1 MLNRNADV
9 FSKHKAD
16 IGCCNFVEHEIEIEE
31 GSVPHREGARRMT
44 PNKSEACRKEIE
56 MLMEYDM
63 IEPSKSPWACGV
75 VMAKRKGGQ
84 LRFCC
89 HFRYLNAV
97 TIKDAYPIP
106 RIDESLSKLGDA
118 KFFTTLDLGSA
129 FWQVP
134 LRKQDREK
142 TGFACEVGLFQWKR
156 MPFGLCN
163 AMATFQRLMAQ
174 ALTSV
179 TQKYGNLIMCYVDDV
194 VIATPT
200 LEDHIE
206 RLEEVFSCMKQAG
219 LKCKPSKCE
228 ILRDSIKYLGRLVDK
243 HGVRPDPEAVEA
255 VLTWKAPKTD
265 TQLMSFLRLAN
276 YYREFIKGYA
286 DKIYPMQRLMRNKGK
301 KFTWT
306 DEAQVSFE
314 NIKRELFERPVLGMP
329 TEKEMFVLDTDAS
342 VVAISGILHQEQE
355 WNGRTVLRPIAYGSK
370 VLSDPEMK
378 YGAPKAEMF
387 AVITFVE
394 KYRAYLG
401 SAPFKLRVDNRALA
415 WLKTYSMDQSY
426 IGRWIV
432 RLDGYH
438 MIIEHRTRDKHQN
451 ADSLSKKTEFYERL
465 EEKQANQSEIKDG
478 FSFLDKETY
487 DKLPLTRWLD
497 KSGHPIPG
505 HPNLPVETA
514 AEIKLLARDEP
525 VPLDLLI
532 RSNLVQQEL
541 TRLGINSMALLN
553 RTVNVAP
560 DVMGKL
566 RDLLDREVDRHD
578 REWMETMQRL
588 TVTERT
594 EKRPVPIRSRGVER
608 DCRSIVNQLVSSM
621 PKEVLLRTSFTEYGT
636 LNQNQTTE
644 EVRIRS
650 KSSFT
655 RRVHFT
661 DAKEEYEPS
670 PDCSSVDETMS
681 GESDTFEPVKD
692 DSSEESDT
700 FEPVQDDLSGE
711 RLTRPPRG
719 RIFSGESGSKRP
731 MDRFLSGESRNISDN
746 LEYDVQ
752 ESVDSS
758 VDSRPQSWDKTSET
772 TSNSDM
778 SEIAIHSLLV
788 DWKQRGLD
796 RETHQDPDRDRYTS
810 DEEGTVVDNAADELE
825 LIAVSKRPTRLLP
838 HGTVVRTS
846 LEPSVQEATPLKKI
860 WCVSETMWTRQCPGS
875 LIPSS
880 QSRTT
885 RLGINSMALLNR
897 TVNVAPDVMGKLR
910 DLLDREVDRHDR
922 EWMETMQRLTVTE
935 RTEKRPVSI
944 RSRGVE
950 RDCRSIV
957 NQLVSSMPK
966 EVLLRTSFTEYG
978 TLNQNQTTE
987 EVRIRSKSSFTRR
1000 VHFTDAKEEYEPS
1013 PDCSSVDE
1021 TMSGESDTFE
1031 PVKDDSS
1038 EESDTFEPVQDDL
1051 SGERLT
1057 RPPRGRI
1064 LSGESGSKRPMDR
1077 FLSGESRNISDNLE
1091 YDVQESVDSSVDSRP
1106 QSWDKTSETTSNS
1119 DMSEIAIH
1127 SLLVDWKQ
1135 RGLDRETHQDP
1146 DRDRYTSDEEGTV
1159 VDNAADELEL
1169 IAVSKRPTRLLPHGT
1184 VVRTNLEPSVQ
1195 EATPLKKIWC
1205 VKLMDDAHAPEIM
1218 SGQRNVVKTYL
1229 KARYRLSDLLRAQ
1242 RNDRMT
1248 SSLKRWIENG
1258 APDKGDLEEDSY
1270 KILKQFYL
1278 KRNDLVY
1285 LNKDGI
1291 VACKRKEEDKVLYKY
1306 NSIVLPQLYQTELLF
1321 RSHDQMGHQGVD
1333 KVYNRIQKRFEWPG
1347 LKKACEK
1354 WIAACLSCQQ
1364 AKDPRKLRFPLQSI
1378 ESSGFNEVVQID
1390 HQKICMTATGY
1401 NQVLVMIDH
1410 FTKYAEAAPCM
1421 TASAEETCD
1430 HLINVWIAR
1439 HVERQLVSMLRVYC
1453 PRYMDDWDKHL
1464 PQVMGAYNSTEHSTT
1479 GISPHMMLT
1488 GHEKTL
1494 PLRFFYPQYEGKRTA
1509 PQTYVRDVIRRQQD
1523 LNDLCRRN
1531 TQQAQIRQKRR
1542 FDKRTADAKAYSVGD
1557 YVWVFQEVV
1566 PPKGTKK
1573 LLKKWRGPF
1582 QITEVHQGGRFYR
1595 LCTGRAAHYENIKPH
1610 NASSEDWC
1618 IPADMQEG
1626 DYLKVDRACEVN
1638 ERGTRDKNDGNE
1650 VVDDCDLPLD
1660 LELTERV
1667 EVDDETLPYA
1677 KEDWDCP
1684 EQTEIDKGIQ
1694 PDFPLTMETRQSKRG
1709 KTRRN
1714 TIRTARTSL

>member
-1 MLNRNADV
+1 MENLDESDQFILGRDFVRNFDVTIDLNDGLIRIKNPERKYEKRPPNKILINQAKVPIFLDRKVRLKPNQAVVATFRMRNLNELSNDRQVCLVPNPNSKSSAILGRSFSLTQSGLCVSVLLNTEATTVTIQRGKKLGYALPLNTDFQSGENLKKFDVTKCPLHANQECIMKRVNELKSCRKLFSMKSETDDRLSSCSNFPERPTEAELAANKPVLPEIEHLKCKISDKELDSLRAVINRNADV
-9 FSKHKAD
+9 FSKLKAD

-44 PNKSEACRKEIE
+44 PNTSEACRKEIE

-75 VMAKRKGGQ
+75 VMAKKKGGQ

-89 HFRYLNAV
+89 DFRYLNAV
-97 TIKDAYPIP
+97 TIKDVYPIP
-106 RIDESLSKLGDA
+106 CIDESLSKLGDA

-142 TGFACEVGLFQWKR
+142 TGFACELGLFQWKR

-163 AMATFQRLMAQ
+163 ATATFQRLMAQ

-179 TQKYGNLIMCYVDDV
+179 TKKYGNLIMCYVDDV
-194 VIATPT
+194 VIATAT
-200 LEDHIE
+200 LDDHIE

-243 HGVRPDPEAVEA
+243 HGVIPDPEAVEA

-265 TQLMSFLRLAN
+265 TQLMSFLGFAN

-314 NIKRELFERPVLGMP
+314 NIKRELCEAPVLGMP
-329 TEKEMFVLDTDAS
+329 TEKGMFVLDTDAS

-355 WNGRTVLRPIAYGSK
+355 WNWRTVLRPIAYGSK
-370 VLSDPEMK
+370 VLSDTEMK

-415 WLKTYSMDQSY
+415 WLKFYSMDQSY

-465 EEKQANQSEIKDG
+465 EEKQANQSEIKNG

-497 KSGHPIPG
+497 KSGHPIPR
-505 HPNLPVETA
+505 HPDLPMETA
-514 AEIKLLARDEP
+514 AEIKLLARGKP
-525 VPLDLLI
+525 VPLDLLV

-578 REWMETMQRL
+578 REWMDTMQRL

-594 EKRPVPIRSRGVER
+594 EKRPVSIRSRGVER

-644 EVRIRS
+644 EVRIKS

-719 RIFSGESGSKRP
+719 KILSGESGLKRP
-731 MDRFLSGESRNISDN
+731 MDRVLSGESRNISDN
-746 LEYDVQ
+746 LEYEVG

-758 VDSRPQSWDKTSET
+758 VDSRPEAWDNTSET

-838 HGTVVRTS
+838 HG
-846 LEPSVQEATPLKKI
+846 
-860 WCVSETMWTRQCPGS
+860 M
-875 LIPSS
+875 
-880 QSRTT
+880 
-885 RLGINSMALLNR
+885 
-897 TVNVAPDVMGKLR
+897 
-910 DLLDREVDRHDR
+910 
-922 EWMETMQRLTVTE
+922 
-935 RTEKRPVSI
+935 
-944 RSRGVE
+944 
-950 RDCRSIV
+950 
-957 NQLVSSMPK
+957 
-966 EVLLRTSFTEYG
+966 
-978 TLNQNQTTE
+978 
-987 EVRIRSKSSFTRR
+987 
-1000 VHFTDAKEEYEPS
+1000 
-1013 PDCSSVDE
+1013 
-1021 TMSGESDTFE
+1021 
-1031 PVKDDSS
+1031 
-1038 EESDTFEPVQDDL
+1038 
-1051 SGERLT
+1051 
-1057 RPPRGRI
+1057 
-1064 LSGESGSKRPMDR
+1064 
-1077 FLSGESRNISDNLE
+1077 
-1091 YDVQESVDSSVDSRP
+1091 
-1106 QSWDKTSETTSNS
+1106 
-1119 DMSEIAIH
+1119 
-1127 SLLVDWKQ
+1127 
-1135 RGLDRETHQDP
+1135 
-1146 DRDRYTSDEEGTV
+1146 
-1159 VDNAADELEL
+1159 
-1169 IAVSKRPTRLLPHGT
+1169 

-1218 SGQRNVVKTYL
+1218 SGQMNVVKTYL

-1242 RNDRMT
+1242 GNDRMT

-1278 KRNDLVY
+1278 KRNDLLY

-1306 NSIVLPQLYQTELLF
+1306 NSIVIPQLYQTELLF
-1321 RSHDQMGHQGVD
+1321 RSHD
-1333 KVYNRIQKRFEWPG
+1333 
-1347 LKKACEK
+1347 
-1354 WIAACLSCQQ
+1354 
-1364 AKDPRKLRFPLQSI
+1364 
-1378 ESSGFNEVVQID
+1378 
-1390 HQKICMTATGY
+1390 
-1401 NQVLVMIDH
+1401 
-1410 FTKYAEAAPCM
+1410 
-1421 TASAEETCD
+1421 
-1430 HLINVWIAR
+1430 
-1439 HVERQLVSMLRVYC
+1439 
-1453 PRYMDDWDKHL
+1453 
-1464 PQVMGAYNSTEHSTT
+1464 
-1479 GISPHMMLT
+1479 
-1488 GHEKTL
+1488 
-1494 PLRFFYPQYEGKRTA
+1494 
-1509 PQTYVRDVIRRQQD
+1509 
-1523 LNDLCRRN
+1523 
-1531 TQQAQIRQKRR
+1531 
-1542 FDKRTADAKAYSVGD
+1542 
-1557 YVWVFQEVV
+1557 
-1566 PPKGTKK
+1566 
-1573 LLKKWRGPF
+1573 
-1582 QITEVHQGGRFYR
+1582 
-1595 LCTGRAAHYENIKPH
+1595 
-1610 NASSEDWC
+1610 
-1618 IPADMQEG
+1618 
-1626 DYLKVDRACEVN
+1626 
-1638 ERGTRDKNDGNE
+1638 
-1650 VVDDCDLPLD
+1650 
-1660 LELTERV
+1660 
-1667 EVDDETLPYA
+1667 
-1677 KEDWDCP
+1677 
-1684 EQTEIDKGIQ
+1684 
-1694 PDFPLTMETRQSKRG
+1694 
-1709 KTRRN
+1709 
-1714 TIRTARTSL
+1714 

>member
-9 FSKHKAD
+9 FSKHKDD

-56 MLMEYDM
+56 MLMEYEL

-75 VMAKRKGGQ
+75 VMAKKKGGQ

-89 HFRYLNAV
+89 DFRYLNAV

-142 TGFACEVGLFQWKR
+142 TGFACELGLFQWKR

-163 AMATFQRLMAQ
+163 ATATFQRLMAQ

-179 TQKYGNLIMCYVDDV
+179 TKKYGNLIMCYVDDV

-243 HGVRPDPEAVEA
+243 HGMRPDPEAVEA
-255 VLTWKAPKTD
+255 VLTWKAPRTD
-265 TQLMSFLRLAN
+265 TQLMSFLGFAN

-314 NIKRELFERPVLGMP
+314 NIKRELCETPVLGMP
-329 TEKEMFVLDTDAS
+329 TEKGMFVLDTDAS

-370 VLSDPEMK
+370 VLSDTEMK

-415 WLKTYSMDQSY
+415 WLKTYSIDQSY
-426 IGRWIV
+426 NGRWIV

-505 HPNLPVETA
+505 HPDLPVETA
-514 AEIKLLARDEP
+514 AEIKLLARGEP
-525 VPLDLLI
+525 VPLDLLV

-541 TRLGINSMALLN
+541 TRLGINSIALLN
-553 RTVNVAP
+553 
-560 DVMGKL
+560 K
-566 RDLLDREVDRHD
+566 
-578 REWMETMQRL
+578 
-588 TVTERT
+588 
-594 EKRPVPIRSRGVER
+594 
-608 DCRSIVNQLVSSM
+608 
-621 PKEVLLRTSFTEYGT
+621 
-636 LNQNQTTE
+636 
-644 EVRIRS
+644 
-650 KSSFT
+650 
-655 RRVHFT
+655 
-661 DAKEEYEPS
+661 
-670 PDCSSVDETMS
+670 
-681 GESDTFEPVKD
+681 
-692 DSSEESDT
+692 
-700 FEPVQDDLSGE
+700 
-711 RLTRPPRG
+711 
-719 RIFSGESGSKRP
+719 
-731 MDRFLSGESRNISDN
+731 
-746 LEYDVQ
+746 
-752 ESVDSS
+752 
-758 VDSRPQSWDKTSET
+758 
-772 TSNSDM
+772 
-778 SEIAIHSLLV
+778 
-788 DWKQRGLD
+788 
-796 RETHQDPDRDRYTS
+796 
-810 DEEGTVVDNAADELE
+810 
-825 LIAVSKRPTRLLP
+825 
-838 HGTVVRTS
+838 
-846 LEPSVQEATPLKKI
+846 
-860 WCVSETMWTRQCPGS
+860 
-875 LIPSS
+875 
-880 QSRTT
+880 
-885 RLGINSMALLNR
+885 

-957 NQLVSSMPK
+957 NQLVTSMPK
-966 EVLLRTSFTEYG
+966 EVLLRFSFTEYG

-987 EVRIRSKSSFTRR
+987 EVKIRSNSSFTRR

-1077 FLSGESRNISDNLE
+1077 VLSGESRNISDNLGD
-1091 YDVQESVDSSVDSRP
+1091 DVGESVDSSVDSGP
-1106 QSWDKTSETTSNS
+1106 QSWDNTSETTSNS
-1119 DMSEIAIH
+1119 DVSEIAIH

-1169 IAVSKRPTRLLPHGT
+1169 IAVSKRPARLLPHGT

-1218 SGQRNVVKTYL
+1218 SGQMNVVKTYL
-1229 KARYRLSDLLRAQ
+1229 KAKYRLSDLLRAQ
-1242 RNDRMT
+1242 RM
-1248 SSLKRWIENG
+1248 IE
-1258 APDKGDLEEDSY
+1258 
-1270 KILKQFYL
+1270 
-1278 KRNDLVY
+1278 
-1285 LNKDGI
+1285 
-1291 VACKRKEEDKVLYKY
+1291 
-1306 NSIVLPQLYQTELLF
+1306 
-1321 RSHDQMGHQGVD
+1321 
-1333 KVYNRIQKRFEWPG
+1333 
-1347 LKKACEK
+1347 
-1354 WIAACLSCQQ
+1354 
-1364 AKDPRKLRFPLQSI
+1364 
-1378 ESSGFNEVVQID
+1378 
-1390 HQKICMTATGY
+1390 
-1401 NQVLVMIDH
+1401 
-1410 FTKYAEAAPCM
+1410 
-1421 TASAEETCD
+1421 
-1430 HLINVWIAR
+1430 
-1439 HVERQLVSMLRVYC
+1439 
-1453 PRYMDDWDKHL
+1453 
-1464 PQVMGAYNSTEHSTT
+1464 
-1479 GISPHMMLT
+1479 
-1488 GHEKTL
+1488 
-1494 PLRFFYPQYEGKRTA
+1494 
-1509 PQTYVRDVIRRQQD
+1509 
-1523 LNDLCRRN
+1523 
-1531 TQQAQIRQKRR
+1531 
-1542 FDKRTADAKAYSVGD
+1542 
-1557 YVWVFQEVV
+1557 
-1566 PPKGTKK
+1566 
-1573 LLKKWRGPF
+1573 
-1582 QITEVHQGGRFYR
+1582 
-1595 LCTGRAAHYENIKPH
+1595 
-1610 NASSEDWC
+1610 
-1618 IPADMQEG
+1618 
-1626 DYLKVDRACEVN
+1626 
-1638 ERGTRDKNDGNE
+1638 
-1650 VVDDCDLPLD
+1650 
-1660 LELTERV
+1660 
-1667 EVDDETLPYA
+1667 
-1677 KEDWDCP
+1677 
-1684 EQTEIDKGIQ
+1684 
-1694 PDFPLTMETRQSKRG
+1694 
-1709 KTRRN
+1709 
-1714 TIRTARTSL
+1714 

>member
-1 MLNRNADV
+1 MLHRRFYGAPGW
-9 FSKHKAD
+9 A
-16 IGCCNFVEHEIEIEE
+16 VE
-31 GSVPHREGARRMT
+31 V
-44 PNKSEACRKEIE
+44 
-56 MLMEYDM
+56 
-63 IEPSKSPWACGV
+63 PWACGV
-75 VMAKRKGGQ
+75 VMAKKKGGQ

-89 HFRYLNAV
+89 DFRYLNTV

-142 TGFACEVGLFQWKR
+142 TGFACELGLFQWKR

-163 AMATFQRLMAQ
+163 ATATFQRLMAQ

-179 TQKYGNLIMCYVDDV
+179 TKKYGNLIMCYVDDV

-265 TQLMSFLRLAN
+265 TQLMSFLGFAN

-314 NIKRELFERPVLGMP
+314 NIKRELCEAPVLGMP
-329 TEKEMFVLDTDAS
+329 TEKGMFVLDTDAS

-370 VLSDPEMK
+370 VLSDTDMK

-415 WLKTYSMDQSY
+415 WRKTYSMDQSY
-426 IGRWIV
+426 IDRWIV

-478 FSFLDKETY
+478 FSFLHKETY
-487 DKLPLTRWLD
+487 DNLPLTRWLD

-505 HPNLPVETA
+505 HPDRPVETA
-514 AEIKLLARDEP
+514 AEIKLLARGEP
-525 VPLDLLI
+525 VPLDLLV

-553 RTVNVAP
+553 RTVNLAP

-566 RDLLDREVDRHD
+566 RD
-578 REWMETMQRL
+578 
-588 TVTERT
+588 
-594 EKRPVPIRSRGVER
+594 
-608 DCRSIVNQLVSSM
+608 
-621 PKEVLLRTSFTEYGT
+621 
-636 LNQNQTTE
+636 
-644 EVRIRS
+644 
-650 KSSFT
+650 
-655 RRVHFT
+655 
-661 DAKEEYEPS
+661 
-670 PDCSSVDETMS
+670 S
-681 GESDTFEPVKD
+681 G
-692 DSSEESDT
+692 
-700 FEPVQDDLSGE
+700 
-711 RLTRPPRG
+711 
-719 RIFSGESGSKRP
+719 
-731 MDRFLSGESRNISDN
+731 
-746 LEYDVQ
+746 
-752 ESVDSS
+752 
-758 VDSRPQSWDKTSET
+758 
-772 TSNSDM
+772 
-778 SEIAIHSLLV
+778 
-788 DWKQRGLD
+788 
-796 RETHQDPDRDRYTS
+796 
-810 DEEGTVVDNAADELE
+810 
-825 LIAVSKRPTRLLP
+825 
-838 HGTVVRTS
+838 
-846 LEPSVQEATPLKKI
+846 
-860 WCVSETMWTRQCPGS
+860 
-875 LIPSS
+875 
-880 QSRTT
+880 
-885 RLGINSMALLNR
+885 
-897 TVNVAPDVMGKLR
+897 
-910 DLLDREVDRHDR
+910 EVDRHDR

-1021 TMSGESDTFE
+1021 AMSGESDTFE

-1064 LSGESGSKRPMDR
+1064 LSGESGSKQPMDR
-1077 FLSGESRNISDNLE
+1077 ILSGESRNISNNLE
-1091 YDVQESVDSSVDSRP
+1091 YDVGESVDSSVDSGP
-1106 QSWDKTSETTSNS
+1106 QSWDNTSETTSNS

-1218 SGQRNVVKTYL
+1218 SGQMNVVKTYL

-1278 KRNDLVY
+1278 KRNDLLY

-1306 NSIVLPQLYQTELLF
+1306 N
-1321 RSHDQMGHQGVD
+1321 
-1333 KVYNRIQKRFEWPG
+1333 
-1347 LKKACEK
+1347 
-1354 WIAACLSCQQ
+1354 
-1364 AKDPRKLRFPLQSI
+1364 
-1378 ESSGFNEVVQID
+1378 
-1390 HQKICMTATGY
+1390 
-1401 NQVLVMIDH
+1401 
-1410 FTKYAEAAPCM
+1410 
-1421 TASAEETCD
+1421 
-1430 HLINVWIAR
+1430 
-1439 HVERQLVSMLRVYC
+1439 
-1453 PRYMDDWDKHL
+1453 
-1464 PQVMGAYNSTEHSTT
+1464 
-1479 GISPHMMLT
+1479 
-1488 GHEKTL
+1488 
-1494 PLRFFYPQYEGKRTA
+1494 
-1509 PQTYVRDVIRRQQD
+1509 
-1523 LNDLCRRN
+1523 
-1531 TQQAQIRQKRR
+1531 
-1542 FDKRTADAKAYSVGD
+1542 
-1557 YVWVFQEVV
+1557 
-1566 PPKGTKK
+1566 
-1573 LLKKWRGPF
+1573 
-1582 QITEVHQGGRFYR
+1582 
-1595 LCTGRAAHYENIKPH
+1595 
-1610 NASSEDWC
+1610 
-1618 IPADMQEG
+1618 
-1626 DYLKVDRACEVN
+1626 
-1638 ERGTRDKNDGNE
+1638 
-1650 VVDDCDLPLD
+1650 
-1660 LELTERV
+1660 
-1667 EVDDETLPYA
+1667 
-1677 KEDWDCP
+1677 
-1684 EQTEIDKGIQ
+1684 
-1694 PDFPLTMETRQSKRG
+1694 
-1709 KTRRN
+1709 
-1714 TIRTARTSL
+1714 